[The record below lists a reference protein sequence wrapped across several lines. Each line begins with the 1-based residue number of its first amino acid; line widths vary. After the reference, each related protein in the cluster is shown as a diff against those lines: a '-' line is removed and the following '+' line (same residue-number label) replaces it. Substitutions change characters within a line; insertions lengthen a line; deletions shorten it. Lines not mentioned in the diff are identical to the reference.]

1 MPSRVTNILLPIIAV
16 IVYLCL
22 DVLYVF
28 FARNRYVPVISNIQ
42 KGDPVE
48 FDFVAAIVC
57 YAILAVGWYFIAVAL
72 ALSYFDKLQQRRP
85 TWTPLAT
92 SAMSGLVGGVLFGF
106 VVFGV
111 FNLTTRALF
120 SHRYPLSIVL
130 QDMAWGTL
138 FNMVYTCIY
147 MIIWRRLNVPVEL

>member
-1 MPSRVTNILLPIIAV
+1 MPSRATNILLPIIAV
-16 IVYLCL
+16 IVYLCF
-22 DVLYVF
+22 DVLYIF
-28 FARNRYVPVISNIQ
+28 FARNRYEPVVSNIQ

-57 YAILAVGWYFIAVAL
+57 YAILAFGWYFIAVAL

-92 SAMSGLVGGVLFGF
+92 SAMSGLVGGVIFGL

-120 SHRYPLSIVL
+120 YHRYPLSILL

-147 MIIWRRLNVPVEL
+147 MIIWRRFNVPVEL